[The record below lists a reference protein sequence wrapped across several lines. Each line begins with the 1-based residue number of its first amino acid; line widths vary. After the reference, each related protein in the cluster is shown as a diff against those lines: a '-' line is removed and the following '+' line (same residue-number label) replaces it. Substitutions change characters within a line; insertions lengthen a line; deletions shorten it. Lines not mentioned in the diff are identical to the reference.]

1 MTDTDRDSKDETET
15 EVRAVDFDVEHDRK
29 ITIALKTRRRAA
41 EESTAD
47 YYYSDI
53 EDQKVVTEAVTVT
66 ATEETVAEIAMAVVV
81 VRTVYSV
88 VKVAAAVAA
97 VVYDEDRYS
106 IETQKAADVAVQNE
120 TENAA
125 AAQAGVVDSVAEEG

>member
-1 MTDTDRDSKDETET
+1 MTDTDRDNKDENETGT

-29 ITIALKTRRRAA
+29 ITIALKTRRRA

-53 EDQKVVTEAVTVT
+53 EDSKVVTEAVTVT
-66 ATEETVAEIAMAVVV
+66 VTEETVAEIAITMAVAVV

-88 VKVAAAVAA
+88 VKIAAV
-97 VVYDEDRYS
+97 VVYDEDR
-106 IETQKAADVAVQNE
+106 
-120 TENAA
+120 
-125 AAQAGVVDSVAEEG
+125 